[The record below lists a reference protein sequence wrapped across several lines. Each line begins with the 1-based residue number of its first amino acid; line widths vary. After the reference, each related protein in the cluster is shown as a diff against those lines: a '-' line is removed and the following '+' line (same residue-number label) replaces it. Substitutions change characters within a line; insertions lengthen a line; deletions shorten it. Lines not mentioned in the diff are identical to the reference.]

1 MVLSEPLS
9 VVSRGR
15 LKLNAGRC
23 INVANKSIVV
33 GYCEPSSEQGG
44 FTLYSNGSLLHDA
57 SGLCISY
64 FSKKL
69 QLITT
74 LGACDTSFTIS
85 FAVKKAHEQAN
96 NLLRVDGPGQGLC
109 LGTISL
115 YPKLGNIIL
124 LSKHCGSSSDITMV
138 GMVKEAAF

>member
-1 MVLSEPLS
+1 MFNIRCCKGLLLLLTLCVTLLLALQLLFIEKLNGDPLHVVLSEPLNVVLSEPLS

-23 INVANKSIVV
+23 INMANKSIVV

-44 FTLYSNGSLLHDA
+44 FALYSNGSLLHDA

-69 QLITT
+69 Y
-74 LGACDTSFTIS
+74 
-85 FAVKKAHEQAN
+85 N
-96 NLLRVDGPGQGLC
+96 
-109 LGTISL
+109 
-115 YPKLGNIIL
+115 
-124 LSKHCGSSSDITMV
+124 
-138 GMVKEAAF
+138 